1 MSIEMYQAAAQ
12 AQLQTPAWLIEA
24 NQVLALSSTEL
35 QSLVQKE
42 LEENPALELEERT
55 ICPACG
61 RAFQGSCCPH
71 CLSLVPSSLPQ
82 AESTLG
88 LDDTSSWLSDTERG
102 GFEDEEFD
110 PTLLLASRMSLGDQL
125 RLALRTQLPEADS
138 MLIDYHNDQVMI
150 RAEVTRSIQS
160 TEEGATRLD
169 RVVERFYRSVALPG
183 ASVSEGASAVL
194 EGDVLRITIPR
205 APAQPP
211 HRLEVEGGTRSQVQ
225 ES

>member
-42 LEENPALELEERT
+42 LEENPALELDERT

-125 RLALRTQLPEADS
+125 RLALRTQLPEADI
-138 MLIDYHNDQVMI
+138 MLIDYLVGNLDEDGYLHTTVQDAAEICEVRYKGI
-150 RAEVTRSIQS
+150 RLKKIKY
-160 TEEGATRLD
+160 LIIIK
-169 RVVERFYRSVALPG
+169 F
-183 ASVSEGASAVL
+183 
-194 EGDVLRITIPR
+194 IM
-205 APAQPP
+205 
-211 HRLEVEGGTRSQVQ
+211 
-225 ES
+225 